1 MSIGTVKWFNTK
13 KGYGFIQP
21 EDNTKDVFI
30 HASAL
35 ERAGI
40 RSLRDGQRIEYEII
54 SGKDGR
60 SSADNIVTLD

>member
-40 RSLRDGQRIEYEII
+40 RSIRDGQRIEYEII